1 MEETQITEAQ
11 GLQMAMILTY
21 QKQKHFRQEEGMGK
35 RDHQSN
41 PLISIIMIIFLNA
54 AIKDFMGDNDDDGN
68 NKKPEDNAIISS
80 SHIIVPLS
88 RTLLHGFLLLSR
100 LDDHAIWAKEEEQRR
115 KSKGS

>member
-41 PLISIIMIIFLNA
+41 PLIGIIMIIFLNA
-54 AIKDFMGDNDDDGN
+54 AMKDFMGDNDDDGN
-68 NKKPEDNAIISS
+68 NKNPEDNAIISS